1 MLASHGGHAAMGGG
15 GVRHPGSLKKGVK
28 GRKKAARC
36 AAQTLSVLASVFL
49 LHTVLLPLLR

>member
-1 MLASHGGHAAMGGG
+1 MGGG
-15 GVRHPGSLKKGVK
+15 GVRPPGSLKKGVK
-28 GRKKAARC
+28 GRKKDARC